1 MQLWTFLAD
10 RTYQRDIKPVPT
22 LSCGGVFRYRS
33 GERLHGMQE
42 VTGSIPVI
50 STITRTYE
58 LNVRLIKM
66 CFVMTVE
73 RPVG

>member
-1 MQLWTFLAD
+1 
-10 RTYQRDIKPVPT
+10 
-22 LSCGGVFRYRS
+22 
-33 GERLHGMQE
+33 MQE

-58 LNVRLIKM
+58 LNVWLIKM

>member
-1 MQLWTFLAD
+1 
-10 RTYQRDIKPVPT
+10 
-22 LSCGGVFRYRS
+22 
-33 GERLHGMQE
+33 MQE
-42 VTGSIPVI
+42 VTGSIPVF

-58 LNVRLIKM
+58 LNVQLIKM